1 MSAPDFILPDDL
13 THIEAEAFAGAKMT
27 VVYIPDGV
35 KSIGSR
41 AFANCTGLTHIRIPA
56 SGTVIAEDAF
66 QGVDPSQLTIF
77 GASGSAAETFAGNAG
92 ISFAAE

>member
-1 MSAPDFILPDDL
+1 MSAPDFTLPDDL
-13 THIEAEAFAGAKMT
+13 THIEAEAFSGAKMT

-41 AFANCTGLTHIRIPA
+41 AFANCTGLTQIRIPA
-56 SGTVIAEDAF
+56 SVTVIAEDAF
-66 QGVDPSQLTIF
+66 YGVDLSQFTIF
-77 GASGSAAETFAGNAG
+77 GIPGSVANSFADDAG